1 MSSPGSHRAWTKPA
15 NCSARSPHCRGPAFR
30 LCSRSNMVFIEKQ
43 SFLPLSQCLWTEVNY
58 SILVAG
64 PLSLPRFVLL
74 CFLTRLSFLSESLRV
89 SCSQTG
95 FICHSINQ
103 DSLLMPCLHPCNGMV
118 IYGHRVA
125 WTCLGFLQGLIK
137 GGLNRPRY
145 TGGFPDQWQVI
156 SSCPERDLSA
166 SIIKKQ
172 RERGPRRH
180 ERSLGSMSQAP
191 AGPRFASLFFFFF
204 LSSSPQTQTPLSKG
218 GM

>member
-1 MSSPGSHRAWTKPA
+1 M
-15 NCSARSPHCRGPAFR
+15 
-30 LCSRSNMVFIEKQ
+30 
-43 SFLPLSQCLWTEVNY
+43 NY

-64 PLSLPRFVLL
+64 PLSLPGFVLL

-103 DSLLMPCLHPCNGMV
+103 DSLLMPCLHPCNGVV

-137 GGLNRPRY
+137 GGLNWPPY
-145 TGGFPDQWQVI
+145 TEGFPDQWQVT

-191 AGPRFASLFFFFF
+191 AGPRLPLCSFSS